1 MRIAIVFATLT
12 LTAVGS
18 AGLAQP
24 GPQYAGELT
33 DAAPSAAFPLDLG
46 AGQVVTLTT
55 DSETGLDTVLTLL
68 GPDGQEVAMNDDYR
82 SEDLTSRVIFAAPRA
97 GRYTAVVTGYAQATG
112 SFELDVFNGLGQDLS
127 DEARI
132 LSEGTISLTRQQTE
146 VRQEIELSREDILV
160 VSTFAVS
167 EGLDTT
173 LTLMNAAGEIVAEND
188 DGPDGSLNSQIIHQ
202 PARAGRYTLITSSYG
217 QQGVGE
223 AIVSVAVDPNAD
235 APFNFDSIE
244 RNAIARYEGVITDEQ
259 TEIDYPVELRAG
271 QTVLMIAETTEGDLD
286 PVLTLHGPDG
296 YPVAL
301 NDDRGDGSLNSAIA
315 YTATEAGTY
324 SLNLARYAT
333 GGSTGSFELEIADVD
348 ADAVATVRAIL
359 ENPVTLSGP
368 EQVIET
374 ADFRLYYTLE
384 GSDATTLEFAQA
396 TSEALQLAYDTQINR
411 LGWAAPVREADGRYR
426 AYVGDANGAMG
437 YMSGIQVVFDNAN
450 TPDVREGY
458 ASRGLLVIDND
469 LGEGREEDPLS
480 LMRATV
486 PHEFNH
492 LVQYGYDSQE
502 GLGWLYEST
511 ASWIET
517 ATAGLDE
524 DAARYA
530 NDDFAAPGVCWTTND
545 PGHDY
550 GQWTLL
556 QSLVDNHGPQ
566 MVTRLWQNAAV
577 HDGMETM
584 SLTLAE
590 VDTTIPD
597 ALRRWRIQNFARDYD
612 MAPRIASAVA
622 SAGSIKRAGTWS
634 AGDPIQET
642 GAAYI
647 QIRSGGAQRYGLSGA
662 DSLELFGLG
671 VRDGQVEVVP
681 LGRGGVFDAT
691 GYEYAALMVFNSDV
705 PETPGDCTD
714 EAYEIEVSPANGAAA
729 AVQYRVDATH
739 FQTPGS

>member
-1 MRIAIVFATLT
+1 MRIAIVFAALT
-12 LTAVGS
+12 LTAVGTT
-18 AGLAQP
+18 GWAQP
-24 GPQYAGELT
+24 GPEFTGELT
-33 DAAPSAAFPLDLG
+33 GSTPRAEFPVDLA
-46 AGQVVTLTT
+46 AGQVITLTT
-55 DSETGLDTVLTLL
+55 ESDTGLDTVLTLL
-68 GPDGQEVAMNDDYR
+68 GPDGQPVAVNDDYR
-82 SEDLTSRVIFAAPRA
+82 SEDLTSRIIYGAPAA
-97 GRYTAVVTGYAQATG
+97 GRYVVVVTGYADATG
-112 SFELDVFNGLGQDLS
+112 RFEVDVHEGLDQGLS
-127 DEARI
+127 SEARI
-132 LSEGTISLTRQQTE
+132 LSESTVSLSASRTE
-146 VRQEIELSREDILV
+146 VRQEIDLTREDILV
-160 VSTFAVS
+160 ASTFALS
-167 EGLDTT
+167 ETLDTT
-173 LTLMNAAGEIVAEND
+173 LTLIDPSGVVVAEND

-202 PARAGRYTLITSSYG
+202 PATAGRYTLVTSSYSG
-217 QQGVGE
+217 QDVGD
-223 AIVSVAVDPNAD
+223 AVVAVAVDPNAD
-235 APFNFDSIE
+235 APFNFDSID
-244 RNAIARYEGVITDEQ
+244 RTSIARYEGVITDEQ
-259 TEIDYPVELRAG
+259 TEIDYAVDLRAG
-271 QTVLMIAETTEGDLD
+271 QTVLMMAETIDGDLD
-286 PVLTLHGPDG
+286 PVLTLNGPDG
-296 YPVAL
+296 FPVAL

-315 YTATEAGTY
+315 YTAVQGGTY

-333 GGSTGSFELEIADVD
+333 GGSTGSFELDIAEVTPE
-348 ADAVATVRAIL
+348 AAATVRGII

-368 EQVIET
+368 EQTIET
-374 ADFRLYYTLE
+374 ADFRLHYTLE
-384 GSDATTLEFAQA
+384 GSDATTVEFAQA
-396 TSEALQLAYDTQINR
+396 TAEALQLAYDTQINR
-411 LGWAAPVREADGRYR
+411 LGWAAPVREPDGRYR
-426 AYVGDANGAMG
+426 AYVGDADGAMG
-437 YMSGIQVVFDNAN
+437 YMSGVQVVFDNAN

-469 LGEGREEDPLS
+469 LGEGREEEPES

-502 GLGWLYEST
+502 GLGWLYESS

-530 NDDFAAPGVCWTTND
+530 NDDFAVPGVCWTTNN

-577 HDGMETM
+577 HDGMDTM
-584 SLTLAE
+584 SITLAE
-590 VDTTIPD
+590 VGTTIPE

-612 MAPRIASAVA
+612 MAPRIESAVA
-622 SAGSIKRAGTWS
+622 MAGSIKRAGTWS
-634 AGDPIQET
+634 AGDPVQET

-681 LGRGGVFDAT
+681 LGRGGVFDAS
-691 GYEYAALMVFNSDV
+691 GYEYAALMVFNRDV

>member
-1 MRIAIVFATLT
+1 MRIAIVFAALT
-12 LTAVGS
+12 LTAVGTT
-18 AGLAQP
+18 GWAQP
-24 GPQYAGELT
+24 GPEFTGELT
-33 DAAPSAAFPLDLG
+33 GSTPRAEFPVDLA
-46 AGQVVTLTT
+46 AGQVITLTT
-55 DSETGLDTVLTLL
+55 ESDTGLDTVLTLL
-68 GPDGQEVAMNDDYR
+68 GPDGQPVAVNDDYR
-82 SEDLTSRVIFAAPRA
+82 SEDLTSRIIYGAPAA
-97 GRYTAVVTGYAQATG
+97 GRYVVVVTGYADATG
-112 SFELDVFNGLGQDLS
+112 RFEVDVHEGLDQGLS
-127 DEARI
+127 SEARI
-132 LSEGTISLTRQQTE
+132 LSESTVSLSASRTE
-146 VRQEIELSREDILV
+146 VRQEIDLTREDILV
-160 VSTFAVS
+160 ASTFALS
-167 EGLDTT
+167 ETLDTT
-173 LTLMNAAGEIVAEND
+173 LTLIDPSGVVVAEND

-202 PARAGRYTLITSSYG
+202 PATAGRYTLVTSSYSG
-217 QQGVGE
+217 QDVGD
-223 AIVSVAVDPNAD
+223 AVVAVAVDPNAD
-235 APFNFDSIE
+235 APFNFESID
-244 RNAIARYEGVITDEQ
+244 RTSIARYEGVITDEQ
-259 TEIDYPVELRAG
+259 TEIDYAVDLRAG
-271 QTVLMIAETTEGDLD
+271 QTVLMMAETIDGDLD
-286 PVLTLHGPDG
+286 PVLTLNGPDG
-296 YPVAL
+296 FPVAL

-315 YTATEAGTY
+315 YTAVQGGTY

-333 GGSTGSFELEIADVD
+333 GGSTGSFELDIAEVTPE
-348 ADAVATVRAIL
+348 AAATVRGII

-368 EQVIET
+368 EQTIET
-374 ADFRLYYTLE
+374 ADFRLHYTLE
-384 GSDATTLEFAQA
+384 GSDATTVEFAQA
-396 TSEALQLAYDTQINR
+396 TAEALQLAYDTQINR
-411 LGWAAPVREADGRYR
+411 LGWAAPVREPDGRYR
-426 AYVGDANGAMG
+426 AYVGDADGAMG
-437 YMSGIQVVFDNAN
+437 YMSGVQVVFDNAN

-469 LGEGREEDPLS
+469 LGEGREEEPES

-502 GLGWLYEST
+502 GLGWLYESS

-530 NDDFAAPGVCWTTND
+530 NDDFAAPGVCWTTNN

-577 HDGMETM
+577 HDGMDTM
-584 SLTLAE
+584 SITLAE
-590 VDTTIPD
+590 VGTTIPE

-612 MAPRIASAVA
+612 MAPRIESAVA
-622 SAGSIKRAGTWS
+622 MAGSIKRAGTWS
-634 AGDPIQET
+634 AGDPVQET

-647 QIRSGGAQRYGLSGA
+647 QIRSGGVQRYGLSGA

-681 LGRGGVFDAT
+681 LGRGGVFDAS
-691 GYEYAALMVFNSDV
+691 GYEYAALMVFNRDV

>member
-1 MRIAIVFATLT
+1 MRIAIVFAALT
-12 LTAVGS
+12 LSAVGS

-24 GPQYAGELT
+24 GPAFTGELT
-33 DAAPSAAFPLDLG
+33 DSAPRAEFVLDLE

-55 DSETGLDTVLTLL
+55 ESDTGLDTVLTLM
-68 GPDGQEVAMNDDYR
+68 GPDGRAVATNDDYH

-97 GRYTAVVTGYAQATG
+97 GRYTAVVTGYADATG
-112 SFELDVFNGLGQDLS
+112 GFGLNVFHGLGQDLS
-127 DEARI
+127 SEARVI
-132 LSEGTISLTRQQTE
+132 SEGTVSLTRQQTE

-160 VSTFAVS
+160 VSTFALS
-167 EGLDTT
+167 EELDTT

-217 QQGVGE
+217 QMGVGD

-235 APFNFDSIE
+235 APFNFDSID
-244 RNAIARYEGVITDEQ
+244 RTSIARYEGMITDEQ
-259 TEIDYPVELRAG
+259 TEIDYAVDLRAG
-271 QTVLMIAETTEGDLD
+271 QTVLMIAETIEGDLD
-286 PVLTLHGPDG
+286 PVLTLNGPDG
-296 YPVAL
+296 FPVAL

-315 YTATEAGTY
+315 YTAVQGGTY

-348 ADAVATVRAIL
+348 AEAVATVRAIL

-368 EQVIET
+368 EQIIET
-374 ADFRLYYTLE
+374 ADFRLHYTLE
-384 GSDATTLEFAQA
+384 GSDATTVEFAQA
-396 TSEALQLAYDTQINR
+396 TAEALQLAYDTQINR
-411 LGWAAPVREADGRYR
+411 LGWAAPVREPDGRYR
-426 AYVGDANGAMG
+426 AYVGDADGAMG
-437 YMSGIQVVFDNAN
+437 YMSGIQVVFDNAS
-450 TPDVREGY
+450 TPDVREGF
-458 ASRGLLVIDND
+458 ASRGLLMIDND

-517 ATAGLDE
+517 ATAGMDE

-530 NDDFAAPGVCWTTND
+530 NDDFAAPGVCWTTNN

-577 HDGMETM
+577 HDGLDTM

-590 VDTTIPD
+590 VGTTIPE

-612 MAPRIASAVA
+612 MAPRIESAVTM
-622 SAGSIKRAGTWS
+622 AGSIKRAGTFS
-634 AGDPIQET
+634 AGGPVQET

-647 QIRSGGAQRYGLSGA
+647 QIRSGGVQHYGLSGA

-681 LGRGGVFDAT
+681 LGRGGVFDAS
-691 GYEYAALMVFNSDV
+691 GYEYAALMVFNSAV
-705 PETPGDCTD
+705 PAAPGDCTD
-714 EAYEIEVSPANGAAA
+714 ESYQIEVSAAGGPAA
-729 AVQYRVDATH
+729 AVQYRVDGAH
-739 FQTPGS
+739 FQTPGA